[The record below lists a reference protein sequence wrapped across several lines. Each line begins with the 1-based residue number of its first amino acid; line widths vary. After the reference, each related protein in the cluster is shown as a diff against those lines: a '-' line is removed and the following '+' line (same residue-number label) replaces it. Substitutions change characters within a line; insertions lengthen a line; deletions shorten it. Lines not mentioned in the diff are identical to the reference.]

1 MFTSLSQ
8 VCGARLLA
16 VVLTGMGNDGSQ
28 GIKAVKGGGGLI
40 VAESE
45 ESAIVFGMPR
55 EAIASGLVDKIV
67 HLDGM
72 AAEIL
77 QLSGMQRGFAG

>member
-1 MFTSLSQ
+1 MFNSLAK
-8 VCGARLLA
+8 VYGARLLA
-16 VVLTGMGNDGSQ
+16 VILTGMGNDGSQ
-28 GIKAVKGGGGLI
+28 GVREVKKAGGLV

-67 HLDGM
+67 HLDAM
-72 AAEIL
+72 AYEIL
-77 QLSGMQRGFAG
+77 QLSGAKRD